1 MQIDPGEKNVLQEKG
16 ETPTVK
22 DRIRKDVFYHEKNL
36 KTGSFAFRRRIDT
49 DCTDRLLAQRRQ
61 QFGADKKAVG
71 ATLKAAVEQS
81 EDSYNL
87 VENKALSVN
96 ARAILE
102 AYLKEVEA
110 GYTHVFEP
118 QNVTHIWPTDVT
130 VGDDKFGTAVF
141 SMPENAVDPQA
152 WKNAANA
159 LVANFLC
166 YYQYNGN
173 NVDFCVEIVKQEAA
187 DGQGEAADY
196 MVIFAKRHY
205 GEEGGEIWTPPA
217 L

>member
-1 MQIDPGEKNVLQEKG
+1 MCFIVRKISRRAVLLLGGALTLTALTGCWPSGISSSEQTKNA
-16 ETPTVK
+16 VK
-22 DRIRKDVFYHEKNL
+22 
-36 KTGSFAFRRRIDT
+36 TA
-49 DCTDRLLAQRRQ
+49 
-61 QFGADKKAVG
+61 
-71 ATLKAAVEQS
+71 LKAAVEQS
-81 EDSYNL
+81 EESYTL

-110 GYTHVFEP
+110 G
-118 QNVTHIWPTDVT
+118 NTDVYNPLT
-130 VGDDKFGTAVF
+130 VTEVFQREVPVGDDNFGTVVF
-141 SMPENAVDPQA
+141 SIPENAVDSQA
-152 WKNAANA
+152 WEKAANA

-173 NVDFCVEIVKQEAA
+173 TVEYCVEIVKQEAA

-196 MVIFAKRHY
+196 MVIFAKKHD

>member
-1 MQIDPGEKNVLQEKG
+1 MHLSSASADLSRIANFAVLPWQG
-16 ETPTVK
+16 CFFVA
-22 DRIRKDVFYHEKNL
+22 
-36 KTGSFAFRRRIDT
+36 SFLLNWGA
-49 DCTDRLLAQRRQ
+49 RLRTSC
-61 QFGADKKAVG
+61 GALTLTA
-71 ATLKAAVEQS
+71 LKAAAKQNGN
-81 EDSYNL
+81 SYNL
-87 VENKALSVN
+87 VENKALSVK

-102 AYLKEVEA
+102 AYLEEVEA
-110 GYTHVFEP
+110 GYTDVFEP
-118 QNVTHIWPTDVT
+118 QNVTNFCPTDVT
-130 VGDDKFGTAVF
+130 VGADGFGTAVF

-173 NVDFCVEIVKQEAA
+173 TVEYCVEIVKQEAA

-196 MVIFAKRHY
+196 MVIFAKKHD

>member
-1 MQIDPGEKNVLQEKG
+1 MCFIVRKISRRAVLLLGGALTLTALTGCWPSGISSSEQTKNA
-16 ETPTVK
+16 VK
-22 DRIRKDVFYHEKNL
+22 
-36 KTGSFAFRRRIDT
+36 TA
-49 DCTDRLLAQRRQ
+49 
-61 QFGADKKAVG
+61 
-71 ATLKAAVEQS
+71 LKAAVKQN
-81 EDSYNL
+81 YNL

-118 QNVTHIWPTDVT
+118 QNVTNIWPTDVT
-130 VGDDKFGTAVF
+130 VGDDEFGTAVF

-152 WKNAANA
+152 WKKAANA
-159 LVANFLC
+159 LVANFLY

-173 NVDFCVEIVKQEAA
+173 TVEYCVEIVKQEAA

>member
-1 MQIDPGEKNVLQEKG
+1 MESERMCFIVRKISRRAVLLLGGALTLTALTGCWPSGISSSEQTKNA
-16 ETPTVK
+16 VK
-22 DRIRKDVFYHEKNL
+22 
-36 KTGSFAFRRRIDT
+36 TA
-49 DCTDRLLAQRRQ
+49 
-61 QFGADKKAVG
+61 
-71 ATLKAAVEQS
+71 LKAAVEQS
-81 EDSYNL
+81 EESYTL

-96 ARAILE
+96 AQAILK

-110 GYTHVFEP
+110 G
-118 QNVTHIWPTDVT
+118 NTDVYNPLT
-130 VGDDKFGTAVF
+130 VTEVFQREVPVGDDNFGTVVF
-141 SMPENAVDPQA
+141 SIPENAVDSQA
-152 WKNAANA
+152 WEKAANA

-173 NVDFCVEIVKQEAA
+173 TVEYCVEIVKQEAA

-196 MVIFAKRHY
+196 MVIFAKKHD

>member
-1 MQIDPGEKNVLQEKG
+1 MRKISRRAVLLLGGALTLTALTGCWPSGSSSSSEQAKNA
-16 ETPTVK
+16 VK
-22 DRIRKDVFYHEKNL
+22 
-36 KTGSFAFRRRIDT
+36 TA
-49 DCTDRLLAQRRQ
+49 
-61 QFGADKKAVG
+61 
-71 ATLKAAVEQS
+71 LKAAAEQS
-81 EDSYNL
+81 EESYTL
-87 VENKALSVN
+87 VENKALSIK

-110 GYTHVFEP
+110 GYTDVYEP
-118 QNVTHIWPTDVT
+118 QNVTDIWPTDVT
-130 VGDDKFGTAVF
+130 VGDDEFGTAVF

-152 WKNAANA
+152 WKRAANA

-173 NVDFCVEIVKQEAA
+173 TVEYCVEIVKQEAA

-205 GEEGGEIWTPPA
+205 GEDGGGTWTPPK

>member
-1 MQIDPGEKNVLQEKG
+1 MESERICFIVRKISRRAVLLLGGALTLTVLTGCWPSGISSSEQTKNA
-16 ETPTVK
+16 VK
-22 DRIRKDVFYHEKNL
+22 
-36 KTGSFAFRRRIDT
+36 TA
-49 DCTDRLLAQRRQ
+49 
-61 QFGADKKAVG
+61 
-71 ATLKAAVEQS
+71 LKAAVEQS

-87 VENKALSVN
+87 VENKALSVK
-96 ARAILE
+96 ARTILK

-130 VGDDKFGTAVF
+130 VGDDGFGTVVF
-141 SMPENAVDPQA
+141 SMPENAVDSRA
-152 WKNAANA
+152 WEKAANA
-159 LVANFLC
+159 LATGWLC

-173 NVDFCVEIVKQEAA
+173 NIEFCVEIVKQEAA

-196 MVIFAKRHY
+196 MVIFAKKHD

>member
-1 MQIDPGEKNVLQEKG
+1 MESERMCFIVRKISRRAVLLLGGALTLTALTGCWPSGGSSSSEQTKNA
-16 ETPTVK
+16 VK
-22 DRIRKDVFYHEKNL
+22 
-36 KTGSFAFRRRIDT
+36 TA
-49 DCTDRLLAQRRQ
+49 
-61 QFGADKKAVG
+61 
-71 ATLKAAVEQS
+71 LKAAVEQS

-87 VENKALSVN
+87 VENKALSVK

-110 GYTHVFEP
+110 GYTDVFEP
-118 QNVTHIWPTDVT
+118 QNVTNFCPTDVT
-130 VGDDKFGTAVF
+130 VGDDGFGTAVF

-152 WKNAANA
+152 WKRA
-159 LVANFLC
+159 ANFLY

-173 NVDFCVEIVKQEAA
+173 TVEYCVEIVKQEAA

-196 MVIFAKRHY
+196 MVIFAKKHD

>member
-1 MQIDPGEKNVLQEKG
+1 M
-16 ETPTVK
+16 
-22 DRIRKDVFYHEKNL
+22 FYHEKNL

-49 DCTDRLLAQRRQ
+49 DCTDRLLAQRQQQ
-61 QFGADKKAVG
+61 QFGAGKKCVKTA
-71 ATLKAAVEQS
+71 LKAAVEQNGN
-81 EDSYNL
+81 SYTL
-87 VENKALSVN
+87 VENKALSAK

-102 AYLKEVEA
+102 AYLQDVEDE
-110 GYTHVFEP
+110 YTDVFEP

-130 VGDDKFGTAVF
+130 VGDDGFGTVVF

-173 NVDFCVEIVKQEAA
+173 NVEYCVEIVKQEAA
-187 DGQGEAADY
+187 DGQGEAANY

-205 GEEGGEIWTPPA
+205 GQDGGETWTPPK

>member
-1 MQIDPGEKNVLQEKG
+1 MCFIVRKISRRAVLLLGGALTLTALTGCWPSGISSSEQTKNA
-16 ETPTVK
+16 VK
-22 DRIRKDVFYHEKNL
+22 
-36 KTGSFAFRRRIDT
+36 TA
-49 DCTDRLLAQRRQ
+49 
-61 QFGADKKAVG
+61 
-71 ATLKAAVEQS
+71 LKAAVKQN
-81 EDSYNL
+81 YNL

-118 QNVTHIWPTDVT
+118 QNVTNIWPTDVT
-130 VGDDKFGTAVF
+130 VGDDEFGTTVF

>member
-1 MQIDPGEKNVLQEKG
+1 MESERMCFIVRKISRRAVLLLGGALTLTALTGCWPSGISSSEQTKNA
-16 ETPTVK
+16 VK
-22 DRIRKDVFYHEKNL
+22 
-36 KTGSFAFRRRIDT
+36 TA
-49 DCTDRLLAQRRQ
+49 
-61 QFGADKKAVG
+61 
-71 ATLKAAVEQS
+71 LKAAVKQN
-81 EDSYNL
+81 YNL

-205 GEEGGEIWTPPA
+205 GEEGGGIWTPPA